1 MNSMNRVNIDGRP
14 ISARDHHAN
23 DPDYIQ
29 WQKEY
34 EAEQKAAQAAD
45 PEFQFKQAANAAA
58 EANRHGVLTMPM
70 NEAYLATFGTIV
82 RPPFD
87 ESKVAYFMDRFK
99 NEFDYVSSRGN
110 ARVLV
115 EFIERNNL
123 SPASLES
130 FKLAHA
136 ILKLWRCYPDEFA
149 PVVEEQPAQ
158 PVLSRSEQAIVDHQ
172 NYIERIVGTDEY
184 GKSWT
189 DEMIDRELNAKDGL
203 RLRRLFE
210 KGHRGSNLYDVYRE
224 IKDIQ
229 QQQEAERNR
238 IAAEENR

>member
-1 MNSMNRVNIDGRP
+1 
-14 ISARDHHAN
+14 
-23 DPDYIQ
+23 
-29 WQKEY
+29 
-34 EAEQKAAQAAD
+34 
-45 PEFQFKQAANAAA
+45 
-58 EANRHGVLTMPM
+58 
-70 NEAYLATFGTIV
+70 
-82 RPPFD
+82 
-87 ESKVAYFMDRFK
+87 
-99 NEFDYVSSRGN
+99 
-110 ARVLV
+110 VLV
-115 EFIERNNL
+115 DFLDRNNL

-158 PVLSRSEQAIVDHQ
+158 PVLSRSDQAIVEHQ
-172 NYIERIVGTDEY
+172 NYIELIVGTDEY

-189 DEMIDRELNAKDGL
+189 AAELDRLPAKDEL

-229 QQQEAERNR
+229 QQQEVERNR

>member
-1 MNSMNRVNIDGRP
+1 MNSMNRVNRDGRP

-45 PEFQFKQAANAAA
+45 PEFQFKQAANAEA
-58 EANRHGVLTMPM
+58 EAKRKGVLTTPL

-82 RPPFD
+82 RPPYD
-87 ESKVAYFMDRFK
+87 ESKVEYFMDRFK
-99 NEFDYVSSRGN
+99 NESDYVRSRGN
-110 ARVLV
+110 AIVLV
-115 EFIERNNL
+115 DFLDRNNL

-136 ILKLWRCYPDEFA
+136 ILKLWAAYPDEVT
-149 PVVEEQPAQ
+149 PVEVEQQPAQ
-158 PVLSRSEQAIVDHQ
+158 SVLSRSDQAIVEHQ
-172 NYIERIVGTDEY
+172 NYIELIVGTDEY

-189 DEMIDRELNAKDGL
+189 AAELDRLPAKDEL

-229 QQQEAERNR
+229 QQQEVERNR